1 MKRIR
6 LLVADD
12 SQAIL
17 DAYAAVLGDVDSYR
31 AALGDFSRTG
41 EGDPSQASGPDGI
54 DVVGVS
60 SGEQSVAA
68 VQCSLASCSPFAAA
82 ILDYRMPPG
91 ITGVEAAARIRAL
104 DPLIRIILISGV
116 ADIEPEEMVALVPPA
131 DLVSYMRK
139 PVRPVELLRHVGRIL
154 GFGECVGR

>member
-31 AALGDFSRTG
+31 AALGEFSPTG
-41 EGDPSQASGPDGI
+41 GGDPSEAPEPNGI
-54 DVVGVS
+54 DVVGVL

-68 VQCSLASCSPFAAA
+68 VQCSLASRSPFAVA

-91 ITGVEAAARIRAL
+91 ITGAEAAVRIRAL
-104 DPLIRIILISGV
+104 DPLIRIVLISGV

-139 PVRPVELLRHVGRIL
+139 PVRPVELLRHVGRLL
-154 GFGECVGR
+154 GFGERAGR